1 MMLNVYSTDLTTNSL
16 AEGYVVLTCEEY
28 WNRLRC
34 TDWKVTNSKV
44 I

>member
-1 MMLNVYSTDLTTNSL
+1 MLDVYKTDLTANSL

-28 WNRLRC
+28 WDHLRC
-34 TDWKVTNSKV
+34 TDWKVTNSEV